1 MNLLAID
8 TSTELATVALST
20 QGDIVSEEQNSLR
33 QHAQLLLP
41 MIERLLGQTELGFK
55 QLDAIVFGCGPGS
68 FTGLRIACSIA
79 KALAYAHDLPLYP
92 VSSLAAIAHDVFQT
106 ELDLLPDT
114 QVLAMID
121 ARMQQAYWAVF
132 TQDSLLVQEK
142 VSAATDIVVSSASP
156 LIVAG
161 VGFEAYAVQ
170 LPESIQAQVIKQQT
184 AYPSARA
191 MIQLAE
197 SGQFKPVSA
206 AEALPVYVRNQI
218 TQGESRG

>member
-20 QGDIVSEEQNSLR
+20 QGDIVSEEQNGLR

-121 ARMQQAYWAVF
+121 ARMQQAYWSVF

-206 AEALPVYVRNQI
+206 AEALPVYVRNQV